1 MFATR
6 GLDDWAPLNF
16 EAKLWEE
23 RLDLSFTIHLF
34 ATTFDSIREW
44 TSHLD
49 SHFLHSDGYGI
60 TGMNG
65 MTEYGL
71 PWISQNRGWSTVKS
85 RSDFHSTAPQLRTA
99 RCKPGYS
106 ARGCVPSAESLA
118 FVPGSLEEVL
128 SPRRSQEIP
137 GDPRRFIV
145 SSGNLE
151 QYGIEMYRM
160 YRWPSWPS

>member
-65 MTEYGL
+65 MTEDYGL
-71 PWISQNRGWSTVKS
+71 PWISQNRGWSCEVQI
-85 RSDFHSTAPQLRTA
+85 RFPLHSSALRTA

-118 FVPGSLEEVL
+118 FVPGSLEEVR

-137 GDPRRFIV
+137 GD
-145 SSGNLE
+145 SSYPL
-151 QYGIEMYRM
+151 GIWNSMV
-160 YRWPSWPS
+160 